1 MIRVTII
8 DTEIKQCFDGFVNP
22 AHIMN
27 AISYGESYTIITFV
41 NGETLKIIGNIAK
54 LYNKIKEN
62 KNERT

>member
-27 AISYGESYTIITFV
+27 AISYDESYTIITLA
-41 NGETLKIIGNIAK
+41 NGETMKITGNVAK
-54 LYNKIKEN
+54 LYNKIKEEN
-62 KNERT
+62 DD

>member
-27 AISYGESYTIITFV
+27 AKSYDESYTIITFA
-41 NGETLKIIGNIAK
+41 NGETMKITGNVAK
-54 LYNKIKEN
+54 LYNKIKEEN
-62 KNERT
+62 DD